1 MKKILLPALLLLSGF
16 LLSVYI
22 SGCVPSKPSEGVEIL
37 PAERLINRLEVNRR
51 RIRNFE
57 GNGTFMVKS
66 DVYDNSASFRI
77 VLEKP
82 DSIYFTIMGPFGIE
96 LAQSLLTKDNFLF
109 YDVIHNTAYEG
120 KVDSQI
126 LREIFKIDL
135 SFDELM
141 DAFIGAVNLTNR
153 LYKSPD
159 KYAVDNDEYV
169 LTYIDSLTG
178 RSTQY
183 RVDIKQLGITDY
195 KIFDQDQSVLLEGR
209 YSDFGLLENVAV
221 PYSITISD
229 HQNNQRISIK
239 YKNMAANKPDIYIDF
254 KLPDDVKI
262 VKW

>member
-1 MKKILLPALLLLSGF
+1 MKKILLPALLLSGF
-16 LLSVYI
+16 LISVYL

-57 GNGTFMVKS
+57 GNGTFIVNS
-66 DVYDNSASFRI
+66 NLYDNSASFRI

-109 YDVIHNTAYEG
+109 YDVIHNTAYKG

-126 LREIFKIDL
+126 LREIFKINL
-135 SFDELM
+135 SFNELM

-159 KYAVDNDEYV
+159 KYAVDYDEYV
-169 LTYIDSLTG
+169 LTYIDSLSG
-178 RSTQY
+178 RTTRY

-195 KIFDQDQSVLLEGR
+195 KIFDREKNLILEGR
-209 YSDFGLLENVAV
+209 YSDFALLENVAV
-221 PYSITISD
+221 PYNITITD
-229 HQNNQRISIK
+229 HQNDQRISIK
-239 YKNMAANKPDIYIDF
+239 YKKMAANKPNIYIDF